1 MLQNLC
7 RALAFGSALFAAT
20 ASFAEDRPDQIVIR
34 YAPVTEPQLQPIA
47 EYVKKAH
54 ALEKAQI
61 LLKPLRLPRPLKI
74 EMRGCQGEINSWCE
88 DDVVTICYEFLDDIW
103 KHAPRE
109 TTPAGV
115 APIDAVV
122 GPYVDVVFHEVGH
135 AIFDYLAI
143 PLFGREE
150 DAADEISVYLT
161 LKFPKADAHRL
172 ILGNAYQ
179 YRSDLVGH
187 KLPLSLEKFANEHEL
202 GAQRFFNVLCLAY
215 GYDPKLFGDVL
226 KKGYLPAERA
236 DDCED
241 EYKQLNY
248 AFDKLIR
255 PHIDQQLAKQIYE
268 AAWLPPTTMR
278 PPRRLG
284 RHSRPASA
292 K

>member
-1 MLQNLC
+1 MLKNVC
-7 RALAFGSALFAAT
+7 RAIAFSSVLIAAT

-47 EYVKKAH
+47 RYVKEAH
-54 ALEKAQI
+54 ALEKAQT
-61 LLKPLRLPRPLKI
+61 LLKPLRLPRPLEI
-74 EMRGCQGEINSWCE
+74 EMRGCQGEINSWYE

-179 YRSDLVGH
+179 YKSDLVGH

-202 GAQRFFNVLCLAY
+202 GAQRFFNVLCFAY

-255 PHIDQQLAKQIYE
+255 PHIDQELAKQIYE
-268 AAWLPPTTMR
+268 AAWLPPMTMR
-278 PPRRLG
+278 PPRRPG